1 MINRTM
7 VRTKVMQCLFAYY
20 QDGDKTVHQSRKDLL
35 KSFSDTYNLYG
46 MLLSLM
52 DELST
57 YAGQQIAESENRAK
71 ATHRVYV
78 ANRHFAQSSLA
89 QQVFSLRALRH
100 LMDESHLSWD
110 AGMSVMP
117 ILMKQL
123 QEKDYYRSFMQL
135 DAPTYEDEK
144 GLWKKIYSDLL
155 PDNEA
160 LMEALEEMEISLD
173 QANWSTDLNVVLSY
187 VVKTLKRFSQ
197 EAGADQELLQ
207 IFDSEE
213 ELRFGE
219 KLLEEAISRKQE
231 LMEKINAH
239 LKNWDMER
247 IAYMDQIILQ
257 AALTEIYAFPDI
269 AAEVSMNEYIELA
282 KEYSGDK
289 SYLFV
294 NGILEEILRSEKNFK
309 LAK

>member
-57 YAGQQIAESENRAK
+57 YAGEQISEAENRAK
-71 ATHRVYV
+71 ATHRVYT
-78 ANRHFAQSSLA
+78 ANRHFAESRLSK
-89 QQVFSLRALRH
+89 QVFSNHALRH
-100 LMDESHLSWD
+100 LIDNSHLSWD
-110 AGMSVMP
+110 AGMSVMST
-117 ILMKQL
+117 LMKQL

-135 DAPTYEDEK
+135 SAPTYEDEK

-160 LMEALEEMEISLD
+160 LVEALEEMEISLD

-187 VVKTLKRFSQ
+187 VVKTIKRFS
-197 EAGADQELLQ
+197 EESGAEQELLQ
-207 IFDSEE
+207 MFDSED
-213 ELRFGE
+213 ELHFGE
-219 KLLEEAISRKQE
+219 KLLEEAINRKQD
-231 LMEKINAH
+231 LMDKVNAH

-257 AALTEIYAFPDI
+257 VALTEIYVFPEI
-269 AAEVSMNEYIELA
+269 AAEVSMNEYIELT

-294 NGILEEILRSEKNFK
+294 NGILEEILRSEKCYK
-309 LAK
+309 LTK